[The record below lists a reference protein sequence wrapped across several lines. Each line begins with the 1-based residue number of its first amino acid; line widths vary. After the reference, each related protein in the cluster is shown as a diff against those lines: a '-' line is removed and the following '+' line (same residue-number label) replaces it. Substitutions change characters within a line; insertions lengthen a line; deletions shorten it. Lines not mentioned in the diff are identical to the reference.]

1 MLTISLLP
9 KEYNIRLGHFRA
21 IMKEKVPVILAV
33 LILVLFTFQ
42 GYPTLQTTQA
52 SLTYHKIEPPLP
64 PPPPRPDYDEI
75 EPFTTRFPYIPV
87 SDSDYDEASV
97 SADFSNRYYSPDPDV
112 DYIENVLVNYEALY
126 FPELKFQIPE
136 YPITDSNNS
145 KTFVVEYGPVFDA
158 PVDFKLNK
166 PVQLK
171 DHYIKDNTVKYDEP
185 KPDKELLNIYK
196 AIDEIL
202 DEKHKG
208 FK

>member
-9 KEYNIRLGHFRA
+9 KEYNIQTGHFRA
-21 IMKEKVPVILAV
+21 IMKEKIPVILATSI
-33 LILVLFTFQ
+33 LILFTFQ
-42 GYPTLQTTQA
+42 GYPTLQNTQA
-52 SLTYHKIEPPLP
+52 SLTYHKIELPPPPLP
-64 PPPPRPDYDEI
+64 PMPDNDSLVVELPHVPVFDLDYDE
-75 EPFTTRFPYIPV
+75 T
-87 SDSDYDEASV
+87 SV

-112 DYIENVLVNYEALY
+112 DYIEDVLVNYEALY

-136 YPITDSNNS
+136 YSITNSNNS
-145 KTFVVEYGPVFDA
+145 KTFVVEYGPVFEA
-158 PVDFKLNK
+158 SVDFKLNK